1 MSARRVEVADKAGN
15 LVGQFAASGFSAWK
29 KGMGGNVAFLWKGD
43 GNYTDGVIVDTHATM
58 RQLPPGEHKG
68 ILVRQ
73 VRIPQA
79 VRGELADCDLR
90 KAV

>member
-1 MSARRVEVADKAGN
+1 MEVADKAGN

-43 GNYTDGVIVDTHATM
+43 GDYTDGVIVDTHATM

-79 VRGELADCDLR
+79 MRGELADCDLW